1 MTNFRI
7 NPDRPFNNIVTNISS
22 GFNSYV
28 DTDPQS
34 INTLATLN
42 YGNKILHDK
51 DKLSGSAREF
61 AYPTVRPHISSSLQ
75 NKGLI
80 EIPNRSISAYSPT
93 LNQSRNVRIA
103 LVPDAIRQNKF
114 DFSSN
119 AFDFGYPTVKN
130 YGWCGEKLST
140 VWSNSGGRVGAFAF
154 YSKGADTTGMNLG
167 INHQQPPLQ
176 YPYNTRSS
184 FVVGNNNTPNCFC
197 NVINLSGTYVFDWT
211 LEYGLR
217 LKSSS
222 NTFVDTGDITLQSG
236 PDYFDIKLYSNVNTS
251 YIWIRFR
258 PPVRWR
264 YYYNDWTFNEDFSIL
279 ENSTTEFVRVVNCCG
294 DDAEAPPIPS
304 PGSSLTPTFGSAT
317 ATTTGF
323 TVQITNYNSA
333 YTWGGTVT
341 SSGSVAISGSGLVTV
356 ANVAAG
362 ISSTATI
369 TTSRAGH
376 ASGSA
381 TVTATSLAAALTPTF
396 GATTATANGFTVQI
410 SNYNAA
416 YTWAGTVTSSGTV
429 VVSGSGLVTVTGVAP
444 GTSSTATI
452 TTTRTGYS
460 SGSATVTA
468 TSVVGAALTP
478 TFGSTT
484 ATATGFT
491 VQISNYNAAYTWAG
505 TATSSGTVVVSG
517 SGLVTVT
524 GVAPATSS
532 TATITTTRT
541 GYSGGTASVTAT
553 SLLTYT
559 FTTSSGQITITG
571 YTGAGGA
578 ISIPSTIGGLPVVA
592 IGNSAFYSNSII
604 TSVSIPSS
612 VTSIGNYAFQ
622 GCTGLTSVSIPS
634 SVTSIGIQ
642 AFSDCIGLTAIT
654 VDTNNLSYSSTAGV
668 LYNKSQTTLIQC
680 PGSLTSVSIP
690 SSVTTI
696 GFAAFYKCT
705 NLTSV
710 SIPSSVTNIQNYAF
724 DACSGLTSVT
734 LPSGVATIF
743 GYNAFRG
750 CSGLTSV
757 SIPIG
762 ITTIGFLVFNGCT
775 GLTSVTISNS
785 VTYISS
791 DAFNGCTGLTTVTIA
806 NGQLSGITSP
816 TANPPGVAFFG
827 RTVATQLP
835 V

>member
-7 NPDRPFNNIVTNISS
+7 NPDKPFNNIVTNISS

-28 DTDPQS
+28 ETDPQS

-51 DKLSGSAREF
+51 DTLSGSAREF

-75 NKGLI
+75 NKRLL
-80 EIPNRSISAYSPT
+80 EIPNRSISTYSPT

-103 LVPDAIRQNKF
+103 LAPDAIRQNKF

-184 FVVGNNNTPNCFC
+184 FVVGNNNAPNCFC

-222 NTFVDTGDITLQSG
+222 NTFVDTGDMTLQSG
-236 PDYFDIKLYSNVNTS
+236 PDYFDIKLYSNVNAS

-304 PGSSLTPTFGSAT
+304 PGSSLTPTFGS
-317 ATTTGF
+317 
-323 TVQITNYNSA
+323 
-333 YTWGGTVT
+333 
-341 SSGSVAISGSGLVTV
+341 
-356 ANVAAG
+356 
-362 ISSTATI
+362 
-369 TTSRAGH
+369 
-376 ASGSA
+376 
-381 TVTATSLAAALTPTF
+381 
-396 GATTATANGFTVQI
+396 TTATANGFTVQI
-410 SNYNAA
+410 TNYNSS
-416 YTWAGTVTSSGTV
+416 YTWAGTATASGTV
-429 VVSGSGLVTVTGVAP
+429 AISGTGLVTVTGVAAY
-444 GTSSTATI
+444 TSSTVTI
-452 TTTRTGYS
+452 TASRAGY
-460 SGSATVTA
+460 A
-468 TSVVGAALTP
+468 VGA
-478 TFGSTT
+478 
-484 ATATGFT
+484 
-491 VQISNYNAAYTWAG
+491 
-505 TATSSGTVVVSG
+505 
-517 SGLVTVT
+517 
-524 GVAPATSS
+524 
-532 TATITTTRT
+532 
-541 GYSGGTASVTAT
+541 ASVTAT
-553 SLLTYT
+553 SLGDYT
-559 FTTSSGQITITG
+559 FTTSSGAITITG
-571 YTGAGGA
+571 YIGAGGA
-578 ISIPSTIGGLPVVA
+578 VTIPATIGGLPVVA
-592 IGNSAFYSNSII
+592 IGISAFYGRTGL

-612 VTSIGNYAFQ
+612 VTSIGDGAFY

-634 SVTSIGIQ
+634 SVTSIGDN
-642 AFSDCIGLTAIT
+642 AFFNCTG
-654 VDTNNLSYSSTAGV
+654 
-668 LYNKSQTTLIQC
+668 
-680 PGSLTSVSIP
+680 LTSVSIP
-690 SSVTTI
+690 SSVTSI
-696 GFAAFYKCT
+696 GFSAFQSCTGLTSVTISNGVTSIGGGAFRGCIGLSSVSIPSSVTSIGTLAFYNCT
-705 NLTSV
+705 GLSSVSIPSSVTSLGQSAFQNCSSLTSVVIPSGVTSIGNYVFSGCTGLTSV
-710 SIPSSVTNIQNYAF
+710 SIPSSVTSIGVQAF
-724 DACSGLTSVT
+724 YGCTGLTSVSIPSSVTSIGDNAFEGCSGLTSVWI
-734 LPSGVATIF
+734 PSSVTSIGIGVF
-743 GYNAFRG
+743 YG

-757 SIPIG
+757 SIPSSVTSISVQAFSYCTGLISVTIPGSVTSIG
-762 ITTIGFLVFNGCT
+762 MGAFIGCT
-775 GLTSVTISNS
+775 GLTSVTIPSS
-785 VTYISS
+785 VTSIEDNTVFEGS
-791 DAFNGCTGLTTVTIA
+791 GLTTVTIA

-835 V
+835 A

>member
-7 NPDRPFNNIVTNISS
+7 NPDKPFNNIVTNISS

-28 DTDPQS
+28 ETDPQS

-51 DKLSGSAREF
+51 DTLSGSAREF

-75 NKGLI
+75 NKRLL
-80 EIPNRSISAYSPT
+80 EIPNRSISVYTPT
-93 LNQSRNVRIA
+93 LNQTRNVRIA

-119 AFDFGYPTVKN
+119 AFDLGYPTVQN

-140 VWSNSGGRVGAFAF
+140 IWSNSGGRVGAFAF

-184 FVVGNNNTPNCFC
+184 FVVSNQNSPNCFC
-197 NVINLSGTYVFDWT
+197 DVINLSGTYVFDWT

-222 NTFVDTGDITLQSG
+222 NTFVDTGDMTIQSG
-236 PDYFDIKLYSNVNTS
+236 PDYFDIKLYSNVNAS

-323 TVQITNYNSA
+323 TVQITNYDSA
-333 YTWGGTVT
+333 YTWAGTAT
-341 SSGSVAISGSGLVTV
+341 ASGTVAISGTGLVTV
-356 ANVAAG
+356 TGVAAYT
-362 ISSTATI
+362 SSTVTI
-369 TTSRAGH
+369 TTSRAGY

-396 GATTATANGFTVQI
+396 GATTATAN
-410 SNYNAA
+410 
-416 YTWAGTVTSSGTV
+416 
-429 VVSGSGLVTVTGVAP
+429 
-444 GTSSTATI
+444 
-452 TTTRTGYS
+452 
-460 SGSATVTA
+460 
-468 TSVVGAALTP
+468 
-478 TFGSTT
+478 
-484 ATATGFT
+484 GFT

-553 SLLTYT
+553 SLLTYI
-559 FTTSSGQITITG
+559 FTTSSGEITITG

-592 IGNSAFYSNSII
+592 IGNSALVGNSII

-612 VTSIGNYAFQ
+612 VTSIENYAFR
-622 GCTGLTSVSIPS
+622 GCAGLTSVSIPS
-634 SVTSIGIQ
+634 SVTSIGTQ

-696 GFAAFYKCT
+696 GFAAFAFCT
-705 NLTSV
+705 NLTSI
-710 SIPSSVTNIQNYAF
+710 SIPSSVTSIGGSAF
-724 DACSGLTSVT
+724 GDCTGLTSVT

-743 GYNAFRG
+743 GYKAFDG
-750 CSGLTSV
+750 CTGLTSV

-762 ITTIGFLVFNGCT
+762 ITTIGFRVFNGCT

-791 DAFNGCTGLTTVTIA
+791 DAFLNCTGLTTVTIA
-806 NGQLSGITSP
+806 NGQLGITSP
-816 TANPPGVAFFG
+816 TDNPPGVAFYG
-827 RTVATQLP
+827 QTVATQLP